1 MSSPA
6 IEMTDARERTL
17 SNTSIGSGDGDMIRP
32 AGFSY
37 GRRRTLSQTGAYG
50 RVVILAVDP
59 SDNAKMAMERYLSQV
74 HRETD
79 YIVLVHCPEVAK
91 LPTFSFKSGMA
102 PPVDEWKK
110 ILDEMNEKTR
120 KLEEDYEG
128 TCIAKKLRYKVR
140 GEAMKNPGEGIV
152 KIAEEERA
160 EMIVMGTRGV
170 GGMKRAISGS
180 VSDFVMRNATCP
192 VITVPGQKIAKRRQS
207 EAAIHE

>member
-59 SDNAKMAMERYLSQV
+59 SDNAKMAMEWYLAQL
-74 HRETD
+74 HKPTD
-79 YIVLVHCPEVAK
+79 YLILVHIPEAPR

-110 ILDEMNEKTR
+110 ILDEMNE
-120 KLEEDYEG
+120 
-128 TCIAKKLRYKVR
+128 
-140 GEAMKNPGEGIV
+140 KNPGEGIV

-170 GGMKRAISGS
+170 GGMKRALSGS

>member
-1 MSSPA
+1 
-6 IEMTDARERTL
+6 
-17 SNTSIGSGDGDMIRP
+17 MIRP

-59 SDNAKMAMERYLSQV
+59 SDNAKMAMEWYLAQL
-74 HRETD
+74 HKPTD
-79 YIVLVHCPEVAK
+79 YLILVHIPEAPR